1 MLRTRILYRKF
12 TTVKQRSLLLI
23 AFLISGCSRLDTLT
37 PQLLEQAEQKWKT
50 HEPDAYRLIIEMS
63 GDRVETGRFE
73 AAIRGGQV
81 VTLRRNGLGVT
92 LQRGQDYSMEGLFQ
106 MLRQELGLAENPA
119 MLGAP
124 PGYSVY
130 LQARFDDSTGRLVR
144 YRRSVGGTS
153 NAIDVNVVDYGE
165 N

>member
-1 MLRTRILYRKF
+1 MRTRILCRKF
-12 TTVKQRSLLLI
+12 PTVWRKSVLVI
-23 AFLISGCSRLDTLT
+23 ALMTAGCSRLDTLT
-37 PQLLEQAEQKWKT
+37 PEGLDQAEQKWKA
-50 HEPDAYRLIIEMS
+50 HQPAAYRLVIEMS

-81 VTLRRNGLGVT
+81 VSLRRNGVGIIPG
-92 LQRGQDYSMEGLFQ
+92 RGQDYSMDGLFQ
-106 MLRQELGLAENPA
+106 MLKQELGLAEKPS

-130 LQARFDDSTGRLVR
+130 AQALFDENTGRLIR
-144 YRRSVGGTS
+144 YSRSVGGTS
-153 NAIDVNVVDYGE
+153 NAIDVRVVEYGE